1 MNFMNRRGEG
11 ATAVVTLTHM
21 LVRAL
26 YPDLPPF
33 CRHEVPVGDGH
44 VLQVQEY
51 GCADGVAAV
60 VLHGGPGSG
69 CAPLLRRFFDPGRYR
84 VICVD
89 QRGAGLSRPRGGVAY
104 NTTAHLLRDL
114 RLVRAHRNISRW
126 LVVGG
131 SWGATLALA
140 HAAAEPEAVAALLL
154 RAVFLAREQDIEWFF
169 QGARALEP
177 QAWSRFAAV
186 APASQQEA
194 MLPFLAQALA
204 QGERAQAGAAAL
216 AWWRW
221 EQALAGAGVPSDPSD
236 VLLDGLIDRYRVQS
250 HYLLHRCWLDAPP
263 LLDRC
268 AAVPGVPTLL
278 LHGLAD
284 RVCRPESA
292 QAVQRRLPHS
302 RVRWIEGAGHDPSH
316 PAMVAAMVG
325 SLERYAAYGDFD
337 VEDAR

>member
-1 MNFMNRRGEG
+1 MIFMNRRGKG
-11 ATAVVTLTHM
+11 VAPIVTLAPM
-21 LVRAL
+21 SAPAL
-26 YPDLPPF
+26 YPDSPPF
-33 CRHEVPVGDGH
+33 GGHEVPVGDGH

-51 GCADGVAAV
+51 GCANGMAAL

-69 CAPLLRRFFDPGRYR
+69 CGPLLRRFFDPARYR

-114 RLVRAHRNISRW
+114 CQVRAQLAVSRW

-140 HAAAEPEAVAALLL
+140 HAAAEPDAVAALLL
-154 RAVFLAREQDIEWFF
+154 RAVFLARESDIDWFF

-186 APASQQEA
+186 APAGQQAA
-194 MLPFLAQALA
+194 MLPFLAQALT

-221 EQALAGAGVPSDPSD
+221 EQALAGAGVPDDPGEA
-236 VLLDGLIDRYRVQS
+236 LLDGLIDRYRVQS

-263 LLDRC
+263 LLERC
-268 AAVPGVPTLL
+268 ATLPHVPTLL
-278 LHGLAD
+278 LHGLVD
-284 RVCRPESA
+284 RICRPESA

-302 RVRWIEGAGHDPSH
+302 RVRWVEGAGHDPSH

-325 SLERYAAYGDFD
+325 ALDCYAAHGDFGA
-337 VEDAR
+337 EDAR

>member
-1 MNFMNRRGEG
+1 MIFMNRRDKG
-11 ATAVVTLTHM
+11 TAPIVTLAPM
-21 LVRAL
+21 PARAL
-26 YPDLPPF
+26 YPDFPPF
-33 CRHEVPVGDGH
+33 ARHEVPVGKGH
-44 VLQVQEY
+44 VLHVQEH
-51 GCADGVAAV
+51 GCADGVAVV

-69 CAPLLRRFFDPGRYR
+69 CAPLLRRYFDPGRYR
-84 VICVD
+84 VVCID
-89 QRGAGLSRPRGGVAY
+89 QRGAGLSRPRGSVAH

-114 RLVRAHRNISRW
+114 RLVRAHLVISRW

-140 HAAAEPEAVAALLL
+140 HAAAEPEAVTALLL
-154 RAVFLAREQDIEWFF
+154 RAVFLAREQDIDWFF

-186 APASQQEA
+186 APARQQEA

-221 EQALAGAGVPSDPSD
+221 EQALAGAGVPDDPGD
-236 VLLDGLIDRYRVQS
+236 ALLDGLIDRYRVQS

-268 AAVPGVPTLL
+268 AEVQSVPTLL

-292 QAVQRRLPHS
+292 QAVQCRLPHS
-302 RVRWIEGAGHDPSH
+302 RLRWVEGAGHDPSH

-325 SLERYAAYGDFD
+325 ALDGYAVHGDFGAG
-337 VEDAR
+337 DAR